1 MTGNSF
7 QQLRARGFPNL
18 LPIIPHDATI
28 SSYSKALQGREDALG
43 KIPGKRVSDGW
54 VGLAGWES
62 HQASDE
68 DLAEWDRDGAGI
80 GMRCTGVVAV
90 DIDVTEPALVQLI
103 RREAIM
109 HLGFA
114 PARTGN
120 APKVLLLFRTLDE
133 DLPTKRVLSFL
144 DYRGERQAIELL
156 GARQQFV
163 VEGVHPKT
171 EKPYTWDEDL
181 AELGHAG
188 LPAVSLDDLEA
199 FLGGCWE
206 VLTVF
211 DCEALQTSN
220 TGGYEDRD
228 PQSLKA
234 PDLDV
239 LAETVRAMP
248 NGEGNGY
255 QQLTTMAHAIHAAA
269 YDDRERG
276 LEILLEWSSRWPHD
290 DDPDET
296 ARIYWSVHG
305 SSIGAAWL
313 YDEARHAG
321 VDTASADF
329 GPVAANDEAIAA
341 TQDDPRD
348 GSWWSQYCYVNGIE
362 RFIDK
367 RRGLWLNKSQ
377 FNDLHAAPDAKKKP
391 AQIFLDHRRPYS
403 FADLTDYRPGEPGGV
418 YTDLI
423 TDRRLYNTWRPG
435 PAHSGEW
442 AQGPASDAAVAMWLT
457 LLKHIIPDPKERAM
471 FQDWLAH
478 ILQFPGIKPS
488 WHPLLGSAVH
498 GLGKDSLI
506 APIVQGLG
514 PNARTIQTKDLES
527 EWTFWAQD
535 VQLVVVS
542 ELHSE
547 RRATMNKLKSV
558 MAAPPDTIQINIKGI
573 PQFEVRNTFG
583 MIMFSN
589 DGDAV
594 AIERGDRRFAVIYSE
609 GQPLDQSFYADYH
622 AWLADGGA
630 AAVCR
635 YLMARDISG
644 FDAKSRAPDTAA
656 KQAMREAAM
665 SQLESLLCIGIED
678 GNGPFGKDLVTLN
691 EVQAWLQLQ
700 LRQMPSPHKLAAM
713 LKLVGC
719 HPLGRARIGAERERL
734 YACRRAEM
742 YAALSA
748 PKVRNLLIEQREK
761 DSGAE
766 ADFSES
772 DSEKR

>member
-1 MTGNSF
+1 MTGNQF
-7 QQLRARGFPNL
+7 QRLHAGGYSHL

-54 VGLAGWES
+54 VGLAGWEDYA
-62 HQASDE
+62 ASDE
-68 DLAEWDRDGAGI
+68 DLTEWAEDGAGV
-80 GMRCTGVVAV
+80 GMRCSGVVAV
-90 DIDVTEPALVQLI
+90 DIDVTDPALVRLI
-103 RREAIM
+103 RLEAIT

-120 APKVLLLFRTLDE
+120 APKVLLLFRTRDE

-144 DYRGERQAIELL
+144 DYHGNRQAIELL
-156 GARQQFV
+156 GARQQFIV
-163 VEGVHPKT
+163 HGVHPKT
-171 EKPYTWDEDL
+171 GKPYSWDEDP
-181 AELGHAG
+181 AEVGRED
-188 LPAVSLDDLEA
+188 LPAVSQEELTTFLEA
-199 FLGGCWE
+199 CAATLE
-206 VLTVF
+206 VF
-211 DCEALQTSN
+211 DCEALQTRS
-220 TGGYEDRD
+220 GHGYEDRD
-228 PQSLKA
+228 PEALKA

-239 LAETVRAMP
+239 LADTVQRMP

-255 QQLTTMAHAIHAAA
+255 QELATMAHAIRAASL
-269 YDDRERG
+269 DDPDRG
-276 LEILLEWSSRWPHD
+276 LEILQEWSSRWPHD

-313 YDEARHAG
+313 YDEARQAG
-321 VDTASADF
+321 VDTAGADF

-341 TQDDPRD
+341 TEQDPQD
-348 GSWWSQYCYVNGIE
+348 GSWHANYCYVNGIE
-362 RFIDK
+362 RFIDRDK
-367 RRGLWLNKSQ
+367 GLWLNKSQ
-377 FNDLHAAPDAKKKP
+377 FNDLHTTPDSKKKP
-391 AQIFLDHRRPYS
+391 AQLFLETRRPYS
-403 FADLTDYRPGEPGGV
+403 FADLTDYLPGQPGGV
-418 YTDLI
+418 YTDPE
-423 TDRRLYNTWRPG
+423 TGRRLFNTWRPG

-442 AQGPASDAAVAMWLT
+442 AQGAVSEAAVAMWLT
-457 LLKHIIPDPKERAM
+457 LLEHIIPDPQEREVIL
-471 FQDWLAH
+471 DWLAH
-478 ILQFPGIKPS
+478 LLQFPGVKPS

-547 RRATMNKLKSV
+547 RRSTMNKLKSV
-558 MAAPPDTIQINIKGI
+558 MAAPPDTIGINIKGV

-594 AIERGDRRFAVIYSE
+594 AIERRDRRFAVIYSE
-609 GQPLDQSFYADYH
+609 NEPLEQSFYSDYH
-622 AWLADGGA
+622 EWLADGGA

-635 YLMARDISG
+635 YLLARDISA

-656 KQAMREAAM
+656 KQAMREATM
-665 SQLESLLCIGIED
+665 SQVESLLAMAIED
-678 GNGPFGKDLVTLN
+678 ESGPFRRDLVTLA
-691 EVQAWLQLQ
+691 EIQAWMQQ
-700 LRQMPSPHKLAAM
+700 QVKAMPSPHRLAAT

-719 HPLGRARIGAERERL
+719 HPLGRARIGEERERL
-734 YACRRAEM
+734 YACRRAET
-742 YAALSA
+742 YAALKPSS
-748 PKVRNLLIEQREK
+748 VRNLLIEQREE
-761 DSGAE
+761 DSGAS
-766 ADFSES
+766 ADFAERGSL
-772 DSEKR
+772 